1 MSDFPLISII
11 TPAYNAGKYIS
22 ETIDSVINQTYKN
35 WELILVDDC
44 SVDNT
49 SEIIKEYRQKDSR
62 IKYFKLDKNSG
73 VAGIP
78 RNFGIEKAKG
88 NFIAFI
94 DADDIWLPEKL
105 EKQMQFM
112 QQTNADLV
120 YTNVIYFY
128 HDGKEFYTKSRQ
140 IKSFFSLL
148 MVNPVSTSSVL
159 LKKTNT
165 LFFDSV
171 IKVGEDQVLWINL
184 YKQGYSFKLLN
195 EFLMRYRYNSNSLL
209 HKSPIKSL
217 FDGYRVINIISK
229 KYKYNL
235 LHKMFLLIAQTIIR
249 SGNVLI
255 GIIKRKVIGF

>member
-1 MSDFPLISII
+1 MDVD
-11 TPAYNAGKYIS
+11 AGKYIS

-120 YTNVIYFY
+120 YTNIIYFY

-148 MVNPVSTSSVL
+148 IKNHILTSSVL
-159 LKKTNT
+159 VKKTNT
-165 LFFDSV
+165 IFFDTI
-171 IKVGEDQVLWINL
+171 IKVGEDHLLWINL
-184 YKQGYSFKLLN
+184 FKQGYSLKLLN
-195 EFLMRYRYNSNSLL
+195 EFLIRYRYNSNSLL
-209 HKSPIKSL
+209 HKSPINSML
-217 FDGYRVINIISK
+217 DGYRVILKIAKGYNYNYFSII
-229 KYKYNL
+229 
-235 LHKMFLLIAQTIIR
+235 FFILIQTIIR
-249 SGNVLI
+249 ISNALF
-255 GIIKRKVIGF
+255 GIIKKKLY